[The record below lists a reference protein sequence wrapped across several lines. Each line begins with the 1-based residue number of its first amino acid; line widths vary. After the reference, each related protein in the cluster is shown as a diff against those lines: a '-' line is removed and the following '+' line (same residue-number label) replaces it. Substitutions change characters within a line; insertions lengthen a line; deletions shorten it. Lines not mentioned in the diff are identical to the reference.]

1 MGTADTSFLRNN
13 NCKVPTVLYSCR
25 LKMLVH
31 QVRRMCQRTKRVNDI
46 FVLTKA
52 WLFLKQMRGSISPKS
67 HTLQL
72 FLLKKL
78 PKVYRIKSSNTYRA
92 KQGYTVTEEFLNR
105 KSGIFGFVVSDY
117 YQTERLL
124 NLVSNKVNK
133 RIIKRVMDELNWACT
148 GSSLFLAFFP
158 CRCLP
163 FKMNKPLGH
172 TASKSPS

>member
-25 LKMLVH
+25 VNMVVH
-31 QVRRMCQRTKRVNDI
+31 QVRRMCQRPKRVSDI

-52 WLFLKQMRGSISPKS
+52 RLFLKQMRGSISPKC

-72 FLLKKL
+72 FLVKKL
-78 PKVYRIKSSNTYRA
+78 PKVYRIKNSNIYHA
-92 KQGYTVTEEFLNR
+92 KHGYTVIEGFLIR
-105 KSGIFGFVVSDY
+105 KSGIFRFVVSDY

-133 RIIKRVMDELNWACT
+133 RIIKRVISC
-148 GSSLFLAFFP
+148 
-158 CRCLP
+158 
-163 FKMNKPLGH
+163 
-172 TASKSPS
+172 

>member
-1 MGTADTSFLRNN
+1 
-13 NCKVPTVLYSCR
+13 
-25 LKMLVH
+25 
-31 QVRRMCQRTKRVNDI
+31 
-46 FVLTKA
+46 
-52 WLFLKQMRGSISPKS
+52 MRGSISPKS

-92 KQGYTVTEEFLNR
+92 KQGYTVTEGFLNR

-117 YQTERLL
+117 YQTEGFL

-133 RIIKRVMDELNWACT
+133 RMIKRVIDELNWACT

-172 TASKSPS
+172 TTSKSPS